1 MSPFAQAIIGMTL
14 FTIIDFIQNKY
25 TQRKYAK
32 KCGYNCEICKN
43 WKCFV
48 KYCEE
53 KREELEHGE
62 QE

>member
-14 FTIIDFIQNKY
+14 FTIIEIVTTEY

-32 KCGYNCEICKN
+32 KCGYNCETCKN
-43 WKCFV
+43 WKCSV
-48 KYCEE
+48 KYCEK
-53 KREELEHGE
+53 KRKDLHHGE